1 MGYTRAVSAAR
12 SVLGKNPAVK
22 LHEYQGKALFR
33 AAGLPVPKGEVAA
46 TPEEAAQVAAALGR
60 VVIKAQ
66 VHVGGRGKAGGVKV
80 AATPD
85 EARAVAAQI
94 LGMDIKGLTVKK
106 VLVEPAL
113 QIATE
118 YYAGIVND
126 RASKRF
132 VLMLSSMGGVDIEEV
147 AHSHPEAIIRLTI
160 DPAYGLLDYA
170 LRQAMLDARFD
181 REQLRDLGRVLKGLY
196 EVLVRHDCLL
206 AEINPLVIT
215 AEGSVVVADAKV
227 DIDDNALFRQQ
238 GLLQYREESFDN
250 EMDRLATEQGLTY
263 VHLGGDIGVIGNGAG
278 LVMNTLDVITASGG
292 RPANFL
298 DIGGGAQ
305 ADQVVKAIA
314 MVLRDPAVKGLIFNI
329 FGGITRCDEVAKGL
343 LEAANHA
350 PLPVPVVVRLA
361 GTEEAAG
368 RVLLEGSPFI
378 PVGSVQEAARRMQ
391 ELTAA

>member
-1 MGYTRAVSAAR
+1 
-12 SVLGKNPAVK
+12 VK

-33 AAGLPVPKGEVAA
+33 AAGLPVPKGEVAT
-46 TPEEAAQVAAALGR
+46 TPEEAAQLAASLGR

-80 AATPD
+80 AATPE
-85 EARAVAAQI
+85 EAHAVAAQI
-94 LGMDIKGLTVKK
+94 LGMEIKGLVVRK

-132 VLMLSSMGGVDIEEV
+132 VLMLSAMGGVDIEEV
-147 AHSHPEAIIRLTI
+147 AHSHPEAIIRLAI
-160 DPAYGLLDYA
+160 DPAYGMMDYA
-170 LRQAMLDARFD
+170 LRQAMLDAHFSRD
-181 REQLRDLGRVLKGLY
+181 HLRDLGRVLSGLY
-196 EVLVRHDCLL
+196 GVLVEHDCLL

-215 AEGSVVVADAKV
+215 AEGTVVVADAKV

-238 GLLQYREESFDN
+238 DLLPYREESFDN
-250 EMDRLATEQGLTY
+250 EMDRMATEQGLTY

-314 MVLRDPAVKGLIFNI
+314 MVLSDPAVKGLIFNI
-329 FGGITRCDEVAKGL
+329 FGGITRCDEVARGL
-343 LEAANHA
+343 LEAADRA
-350 PLPVPVVVRLA
+350 PLHVPVVIRLA

-368 RVLLEGSPFI
+368 RALLEGSPFV
-378 PVGSVQEAARRMQ
+378 PAASVQEAARRMQ
-391 ELTAA
+391 EFIAS